1 MASNV
6 SVLPNLYDDHTKRHS
21 TVTHA
26 QLTFFIAWLF
36 AVLALLVRIPMSL
49 WAFQSS
55 KQDEQDV
62 EKSHLT
68 TECFN
73 ESSQE
78 PNSVAKG
85 ALKLVKTEPNQS
97 DVTDTSK
104 IRKSGPEPVPTPTVN
119 QALFD
124 AVVFG
129 AIMMYFFLCDYMK
142 VGSSLVDWVL
152 FFCNSLVCV
161 L

>member
-1 MASNV
+1 MVSNV
-6 SVLPNLYDDHTKRHS
+6 SVLPSLYDDHTKRHS

-78 PNSVAKG
+78 PNSVAKD
-85 ALKLVKTEPNQS
+85 ALELVKTEPN
-97 DVTDTSK
+97 VTDTSK

-142 VGSSLVDWVL
+142 VGSSLVDWGL
-152 FFCNSLVCV
+152 GGFFGSFW
-161 L
+161 